1 MNLQQGSTAAA
12 SPACPGLAELAQS
25 ISDELLD
32 PTPRLLDVVLVG
44 AGLFQGC
51 TGIVRDVEP
60 GPTGLVT
67 ASVYV
72 REQDRWTDQPY
83 ADSDLT
89 VTARFIDDAYYA
101 MPQQPVSRHS

>member
-12 SPACPGLAELAQS
+12 GPACTGLSDLAQVA
-25 ISDELLD
+25 SDLLD
-32 PTPRLLDVVLVG
+32 PAPRLLDVVLVG
-44 AGLFQGC
+44 AGLFKGC
-51 TGIVRDVEP
+51 TGVVRDVEP

-89 VTARFIDDAYYA
+89 VTARFIDDAYYD
-101 MPQQPVSRHS
+101 MPQQPAARHS